1 VVGMLSIRFL
11 INDMIADHEV
21 TISQLEG
28 YINR

>member
-1 VVGMLSIRFL
+1 MLSIRDL
-11 INDMIADHEV
+11 MNDNIAVHEV